1 VSNTRSK
8 LLAILG
14 PLLMLSGCVA
24 TAVAGA
30 AISTTGNIIEG
41 GVNAGAKT
49 VGVAADI
56 ITGGDDE
63 DDDD

>member
-1 VSNTRSK
+1 MSNSHSK
-8 LLAILG
+8 LLAFLG

-41 GVNAGAKT
+41 GVNT
-49 VGVAADI
+49 VGVAVDVV
-56 ITGGDDE
+56 TPGGDD
-63 DDDD
+63 DDD